1 MNDIVPIGTG
11 FGAQQPGRHGHRGA
25 RQPHHGEV
33 GQGVGDHHIGAAAEH
48 QNRAIAAVERAQCG
62 DDLLGRHAGDDASRH
77 RADPQRCQ
85 RGQRNVRRDLR
96 AAEIL
101 HAR

>member
-1 MNDIVPIGTG
+1 MCIRDS
-11 FGAQQPGRHGHRGA
+11 
-25 RQPHHGEV
+25 
-33 GQGVGDHHIGAAAEH
+33 GQGVGDYHVGAAAEY
-48 QNRAIAAVERAQCG
+48 QSGTVAAVECAQCG
-62 DDLLGRHAGDDASRH
+62 DDLVGRDAGDDATRH
-77 RADPQRCQ
+77 RADPQRGQ